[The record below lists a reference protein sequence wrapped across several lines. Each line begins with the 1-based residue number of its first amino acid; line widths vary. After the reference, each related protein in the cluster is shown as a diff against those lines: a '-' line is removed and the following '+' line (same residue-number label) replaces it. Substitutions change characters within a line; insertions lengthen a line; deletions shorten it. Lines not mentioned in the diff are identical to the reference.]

1 MDTKDVIIDLY
12 SEINKTNKDMFNLAS
27 ICSRL
32 SKKQN
37 RINKSLA
44 FAGLISVGTC
54 AFLVAKKIEILDK
67 EIRELNRTK
76 GE

>member
-1 MDTKDVIIDLY
+1 MDTKDAIIDLY

-37 RINKSLA
+37 RINKNLA
-44 FAGLISVGTC
+44 FAGLISLGIG
-54 AFLVAKKIEILDK
+54 ASLAAKKIEILDK
-67 EIRELNRTK
+67 EIKELKRTK